1 MITDQKDFEYLVGV
15 IQGDGNVRKDH
26 NLVRISIHAE
36 EQKFLR
42 TIYKLGAKTF
52 KVKPTIH
59 TEKDGTMKIL
69 HFKSKKLT
77 RLISQYKD
85 STTGLWSMPKKLIYP
100 EKWLAGVWDTDGY
113 AKFKDGRLDCV
124 FSQKSNGNIEFVK
137 TALEE
142 IGISRYNVST
152 FDDERWEELTKT
164 DYLRIWSIDTE
175 VFANK
180 IKLKFPKKKQALEA
194 ALDHGEFYAYRP
206 RGDFKKEILEII
218 MSETDLSNKELAEK
232 LETSGN
238 QITQKLAELFDEGE
252 ISKTKKNDSWN
263 LNDNLII
270 EEW

>member
-1 MITDQKDFEYLVGV
+1 MFTNQRDFEYLVGV

-36 EQKFLR
+36 EREFLR
-42 TIYKLGAKTF
+42 TIYELGAKTF
-52 KVKPTIH
+52 NVKPTIH

-85 STTGLWSMPKKLIYP
+85 STTGLWSIPKKLNYP
-100 EKWLAGVWDTDGY
+100 EEWLAGVWDTDGY
-113 AKFKDGRLDCV
+113 AKFEEGRLECI
-124 FSQKSNGNIEFVK
+124 FSQKSNNNIDFVK
-137 TALEE
+137 AALEE
-142 IGISRYNVST
+142 VGISRYNVST
-152 FDDERWEELTKT
+152 FEDDRWEELTET

-180 IKLKFPKKKQALEA
+180 IKLKFPKKKQAVEA
-194 ALDHGEFYAYRP
+194 ALDHSEFYAYRP
-206 RGDFKKEILEII
+206 RGDFRKEVIELI
-218 MSETDLSNKELAEK
+218 MAETDLSNKELAER
-232 LETSGN
+232 LETSGS

-252 ISKTKKNDSWN
+252 ISKTKKNDSWS
-263 LNDNLII
+263 LNDNLKV